1 MLARR
6 GYNQTMAFDVV
17 NVELASER
25 ERRRV

>member
-6 GYNQTMAFDVV
+6 GYHQTMAFDVV
-17 NVELASER
+17 KAELAAER